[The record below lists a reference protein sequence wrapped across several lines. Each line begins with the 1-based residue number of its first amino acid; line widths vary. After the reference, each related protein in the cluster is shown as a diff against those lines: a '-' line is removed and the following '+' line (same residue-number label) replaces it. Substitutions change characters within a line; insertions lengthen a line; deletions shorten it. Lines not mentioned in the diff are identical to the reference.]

1 MSSACPWERRA
12 QLYDTSDFEP
22 RETGGSHSAR
32 QELHPK
38 AAFSYDSFLERTP
51 RPAHVGSWV
60 LQFSW
65 PGNRPSSLYLHQDQ
79 VQILFV
85 VNRNPRSRTSS
96 QEQSSGCRC
105 KCQRAGVAS
114 ACWRGHGEG
123 RSEETVS
130 RTIPSAHGLLV
141 PRGEGRSAS
150 FPAGPL
156 SGAGPACPSSR
167 SLLSFRRFFP
177 RRND

>member
-1 MSSACPWERRA
+1 M
-12 QLYDTSDFEP
+12 
-22 RETGGSHSAR
+22 R

-130 RTIPSAHGLLV
+130 RTIPSAHSLLV
-141 PRGEGRSAS
+141 PRGEGCSAS

-167 SLLSFRRFFP
+167 SRLSFRRFFP